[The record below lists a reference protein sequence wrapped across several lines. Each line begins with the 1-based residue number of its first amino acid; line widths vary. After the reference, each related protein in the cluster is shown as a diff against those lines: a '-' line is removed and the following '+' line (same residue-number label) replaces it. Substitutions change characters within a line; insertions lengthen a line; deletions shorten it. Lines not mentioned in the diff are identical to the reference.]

1 MTPRRFVNLKTE
13 QPISLTL
20 RDDHLLP
27 LPSSLLRYT
36 LIVMLKKVYIKI
48 DYIYTSTIFFLS
60 TIIQNDARYSV
71 INLRFVIIRLWMM

>member
-20 RDDHLLP
+20 RDDRLLL

-36 LIVMLKKVYIKI
+36 LIVMLKKVDYIKI
-48 DYIYTSTIFFLS
+48 DYIWFCASAH
-60 TIIQNDARYSV
+60 ARYSV